1 MDGAMKFNKKS
12 ILCFAAMLAVMVL
25 IFNFSSEEGIV
36 STGTST
42 GVTKVASRVLFSDFE
57 KMQPEQQSFI
67 VEGLQHFV
75 RKLAHFSVY
84 MLLGLFSYAAVLL
97 STEKLRCKWLLAIVI
112 CVSYAAVDE
121 IHQLF
126 VPGRTAKVTDVLI
139 DAAGSIVGMLFLRIA
154 ILCWTYFKNLIS
166 NHHKKSTEGR

>member
-1 MDGAMKFNKKS
+1 MKFNKKS
-12 ILCFAAMLAVMVL
+12 ILCFAAMLAVMML
-25 IFNFSSEEGIV
+25 IFNFSSEDGIV

-42 GVTKVASRVLFSDFE
+42 GVTKAASRVLFSDFE
-57 KMQPEQQSFI
+57 QMQPEQQSFI

-75 RKLAHFSVY
+75 RKLAHFSIY

-97 STEKLRCKWLLAIVI
+97 STEKLRYKWLLAIII

-126 VPGRTAKVTDVLI
+126 VPGRTAKITDVLI
-139 DAAGSIVGMLFLRIA
+139 DGAGSIMGMLLLRIA
-154 ILCWTYFKNLIS
+154 ILCWTYFKNLIT
-166 NHHKKSTEGR
+166 NRNKKSTEGR

>member
-1 MDGAMKFNKKS
+1 MKFNKKS
-12 ILCFAAMLAVMVL
+12 ILCFAAMLAVMLL
-25 IFNFSSEEGIV
+25 IFNFSSEDGIA

-42 GVTKVASRVLFSDFE
+42 GVTRLASRVLFSDYE

-75 RKLAHFSVY
+75 RKLAHFSIY

-97 STEKLRCKWLLAIVI
+97 SAEKFRYKWLLAVVI

-139 DAAGSIVGMLFLRIA
+139 DGAGSIMGMLLLRIA
-154 ILCWTYFKNLIS
+154 ILCWIYFKNLIK
-166 NHHKKSTEGR
+166 NHKNLTEGR